1 MGIYIMGFSGGAVA
15 TARSSPLN
23 TQGCS
28 QTKWRQHSRSTK
40 ERGQADVFEPGS
52 RPTPEAVD
60 FKVKRGIHDPMADST
75 NCTSPYFFLGHD
87 PQEAAPVVLAF
98 A

>member
-1 MGIYIMGFSGGAVA
+1 MGFYRDLMGIYIMGFSGGAVA

-40 ERGQADVFEPGS
+40 ERGQRKSFRAGLK
-52 RPTPEAVD
+52 AYA
-60 FKVKRGIHDPMADST
+60 RG
-75 NCTSPYFFLGHD
+75 G
-87 PQEAAPVVLAF
+87 
-98 A
+98 

>member
-1 MGIYIMGFSGGAVA
+1 MGFNGGAVA

-40 ERGQADVFEPGS
+40 ERGQRKSFRAGLK
-52 RPTPEAVD
+52 AYA
-60 FKVKRGIHDPMADST
+60 RG
-75 NCTSPYFFLGHD
+75 G
-87 PQEAAPVVLAF
+87 
-98 A
+98 